1 MINTLQQKITETL
14 LQAGFIEVGF
24 SKAGP
29 VDQSWA
35 DKLQHWLSEGHNNGL
50 QYMERNNDKRID
62 TTLFR
67 PGSKSVISMLHPW
80 PEMNFD
86 DGKLKIAG
94 YAHGHDYHLYLPKI
108 AEPAL
113 ALLSAAD
120 HASKP
125 VFLTDSAAMFDRYW
139 AWKAGLGFIG
149 RNGFIIHREAGS
161 RVLIAHILT
170 SIEFDYTATPLEN
183 ACGHCTNCY
192 EHCPTQAFNRNGTI
206 DARKCIACFNI
217 ESKKQMPEEMA
228 EKNPGWIF
236 GCDICQLVCP
246 YNQTKTLFEGSA
258 KMKDNWNVP
267 ATVDEWL
274 NLNETE
280 FAEKYAHTPLK
291 RAGIEKIKQT
301 IKDLFPDTSGNS
313 SRIL

>member
-1 MINTLQQKITETL
+1 
-14 LQAGFIEVGF
+14 
-24 SKAGP
+24 
-29 VDQSWA
+29 
-35 DKLQHWLSEGHNNGL
+35 
-50 QYMERNNDKRID
+50 
-62 TTLFR
+62 
-67 PGSKSVISMLHPW
+67 MLHPW

-125 VFLTDSAAMFDRYW
+125 MFLTDSAAMFDRYW

-170 SIEFDYTATPLEN
+170 SLEFDYTATPLEN

-192 EHCPTQAFNRNGTI
+192 EYCPTQAFNRNGTI
-206 DARKCIACFNI
+206 DARKCIANVTIERRGPIPENIVPSLGGRVYGCDRCQEVCPWNKAPKVKKTPEFAIDEEIAEMTADDWKNLSEERFTRLFRTTSMKRVSYEKMMSNI
-217 ESKKQMPEEMA
+217 EAVLRK
-228 EKNPGWIF
+228 
-236 GCDICQLVCP
+236 
-246 YNQTKTLFEGSA
+246 
-258 KMKDNWNVP
+258 
-267 ATVDEWL
+267 
-274 NLNETE
+274 
-280 FAEKYAHTPLK
+280 
-291 RAGIEKIKQT
+291 
-301 IKDLFPDTSGNS
+301 
-313 SRIL
+313 